1 MSAAGTT
8 NRPLPTAT
16 DVVVVGAGLAGLVA
30 SRVMER
36 AGLAVTL
43 LEASDG
49 VGGRVRSDTVDGF
62 TLDRGFQ
69 VLLTGYPELAA
80 HLDMDALDLRRFE
93 PGAIVWRNGRR
104 SVVSDPFRR
113 PLTLASTALAPVGS
127 PLDKARIVLL
137 RRRLLAADPRA
148 LLRGEDTGTAVAL
161 RERGFSSV
169 MIERFF
175 RPLVGGIQLDP
186 GLSTSVRMFD
196 VIFRTLA
203 DGDSAVPAR
212 GMGEISNQLAR
223 GLVRTDLHLHTRVA
237 RVAEGRVDTDDG
249 RSISARAVVVA
260 TEGPV
265 ASRLLGLPEV
275 SSRAAG
281 CVWFDAPTAPVRT
294 AHVVLDGTGEGPVLN
309 VAVMSNV
316 APEYAPA
323 GRHLVAAALPGV
335 ADGDLESMAREQ
347 LRRWWGPQ
355 VERWRHLRTD
365 RIPHGQ
371 PGQHPPFSPKK
382 KVWLGGGL
390 FVCGDHRDTGSI
402 QGAMFSGRRCA
413 ESVVAHL
420 AAAGPRE
427 S

>member
-1 MSAAGTT
+1 MT
-8 NRPLPTAT
+8 NQPLPDSC

-30 SRVMER
+30 ARTLEA
-36 AGLAVTL
+36 AGHGVAV

-49 VGGRVRSDTVDGF
+49 VGGRVRSDSVDGF

-69 VLLTGYPELAA
+69 VLLTGYPELAR
-80 HLDMDALDLRRFE
+80 HLDLGALDLRRFE

-104 SVVSDPFRR
+104 SLVSDPFRR
-113 PLTLASTALAPVGS
+113 PATLIPTALAAVGS
-127 PLDKARIVLL
+127 PLDKARIALL
-137 RRRLLAADPRA
+137 RRRLLATDPRA
-148 LLRGEDTGTAVAL
+148 LLRGADSDTATAL
-161 RERGFSSV
+161 RDRGFSPA

-186 GLSTSVRMFD
+186 NLSTSVRMFD

-212 GMGEISNQLAR
+212 GMGAISNQLAS
-223 GLVRTDLHLHTRVA
+223 GFATTTVHLGTAAA
-237 RVAEGRVDTDDG
+237 RVGAGRVETRDG
-249 RSISARAVVVA
+249 RSIAARAVVVA
-260 TEGPV
+260 TEGP
-265 ASRLLGLPEV
+265 AAARLLGLPEV
-275 SSRAAG
+275 GSRAAG
-281 CVWFDAPTAPVRT
+281 CVWFDVPEAPVRT

-323 GRHLVAAALPGV
+323 GRHLVAAAMPGV
-335 ADGDLESMAREQ
+335 CDGDLESLARNQ
-347 LRRWWGPQ
+347 LRTWWGPR
-355 VERWRHLRTD
+355 VDSWRHLRTD

-371 PGQHPPFSPKK
+371 PAQDPPFTAKK
-382 KVWLGGGL
+382 KVSLGGGL

-413 ESVVAHL
+413 EAVVAHL
-420 AAAGPRE
+420 AAHP
-427 S
+427 SH